1 MLQKHTVLALLL
13 VSSNSFA
20 AKPPPDVIEQMEILA
35 SVEAAV
41 RICTD
46 SNEYMKMPATEALKF
61 NDISMKSGDIID
73 LIQKRF
79 NDDLAYL
86 AFITASIKISES
98 PQFRSKFSKTYSKK
112 CSAQLL
118 TDSNQTINSVESRV
132 RFLLRK

>member
-1 MLQKHTVLALLL
+1 MKGQIGIYLHKLLL
-13 VSSNSFA
+13 LDNCEVFGTTRDETQTPYFHCDLTDYKNVS
-20 AKPPPDVIEQMEILA
+20 
-35 SVEAAV
+35 
-41 RICTD
+41 
-46 SNEYMKMPATEALKF
+46 
-61 NDISMKSGDIID
+61 DIID